1 MPPGGEVERQTCRAG
16 RTGSECGAGR
26 GDPPGPRPQRPQAG
40 SALLHSE
47 LAPDSGGR
55 PAPRTHPLHQPSGAQ
70 ARALVRIRAGSAPKL
85 TPRVASGSD
94 GVPACKGGQGC
105 PAGGHRLLAGL
116 AKGRGTPGV
125 KIPIVAMVTGPVSQD
140 SPLPQGMDSPP
151 PLGSRCWV
159 LSGGGSWRMSSVPV
173 TRAE

>member
-16 RTGSECGAGR
+16 RTGSERGAGR

-47 LAPDSGGR
+47 PAPDSGGR

-70 ARALVRIRAGSAPKL
+70 ARALVPIRAGSAPKL

-116 AKGRGTPGV
+116 AKGRGTPGLKFPLLLWLQGQCPRTHPSPRAWTLHLPLAPAAGCSV
-125 KIPIVAMVTGPVSQD
+125 EGGP
-140 SPLPQGMDSPP
+140 
-151 PLGSRCWV
+151 
-159 LSGGGSWRMSSVPV
+159 GG
-173 TRAE
+173 